1 MTVISQEGAITY
13 WKGFGISKIESS
25 KVLAEEDIE
34 GMQITGQEKHWI
46 HSQNL
51 VLTTFSF

>member
-1 MTVISQEGAITY
+1 MGAITY

-34 GMQITGQEKHWI
+34 GMQITLQKCTAYI
-46 HSQNL
+46 HRAW
-51 VLTTFSF
+51 F